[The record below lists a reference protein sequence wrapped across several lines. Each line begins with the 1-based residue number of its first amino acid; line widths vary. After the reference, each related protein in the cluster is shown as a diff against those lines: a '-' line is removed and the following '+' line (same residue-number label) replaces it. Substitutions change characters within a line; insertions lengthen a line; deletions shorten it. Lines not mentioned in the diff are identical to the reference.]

1 MPILPNRWL
10 CSCKKIHAWRQTILA
25 SGHPNCAVP
34 SCNRLQEVEKG
45 FLGMFSKRCLVVAL
59 LVFTAGWTLS
69 ARAGDLK
76 ITLPKRSH
84 MTPVQRLNREGVD
97 AVRKHSYEKAEI
109 LFYKAYLLDPDDPFT
124 LNNLGYVSELQG
136 QVERAL
142 RFYDLA
148 GQQATDAVIAHAT
161 SPRVEGRT
169 MKDALAVTDVPIQV
183 NHDNVEAVR
192 LLSQGHGPEAD
203 LLLQKALKSDPRNI
217 FTLNNMGVAKEM
229 EGESQAALQYY
240 DEAAATSSDA
250 AAVVTLNRAWRGKPV
265 SEMAAQN
272 AKNLRGRMQTE
283 ENPEVKVAQLNIRG
297 VSALNRNDFAA
308 ADQDF
313 RKAYA
318 LDPNNAFA
326 VNNIG
331 YLSEVNGDRE
341 TAQFFYERAETIGG
355 PKTKVGLATRRSAE
369 GLKLSQVSSD
379 SDTKVEAKVQQE
391 RDTLRRTQHEPIL
404 LRRRDNS
411 VVEEPATPPA
421 NITTPQAPPS
431 Q

>member
-1 MPILPNRWL
+1 
-10 CSCKKIHAWRQTILA
+10 
-25 SGHPNCAVP
+25 
-34 SCNRLQEVEKG
+34 
-45 FLGMFSKRCLVVAL
+45 MFSKRYVAAAL
-59 LVFTAGWTLS
+59 LVFAAGW
-69 ARAGDLK
+69 AVCAQAGDLK

-97 AVRKHSYEKAEI
+97 AVRKHSYEKAET

-136 QVERAL
+136 QVDRAL

-148 GQQATDAVIAHAT
+148 GQQATDAVIARAT

-169 MKDALAVTDVPIQV
+169 MKDALAVTDVPIQI

-203 LLLQKALKSDPRNI
+203 LLLQKALKNDPDNI

-240 DEAAATSSDA
+240 GEAAASKSDA
-250 AAVVTLNRAWRGKPV
+250 AAVVTLNHAWRGKPV
-265 SEMAAQN
+265 AEMAAQN
-272 AKNLRGRMQTE
+272 EKNLRTRMETE
-283 ENPEVKVAQLNIRG
+283 QNPEIQVAQLNIRG
-297 VSALNRNDFAA
+297 VSALNRNDFAT

-331 YLSEVNGDRE
+331 YLSEVNGDQE

-379 SDTKVEAKVQQE
+379 SDAKVEAKVQQE
-391 RDTLRRTQHEPIL
+391 RDALRLTQHEPIL

-411 VVEEPATPPA
+411 VVEEPATQPA
-421 NITTPQAPPS
+421 NPQAPPS

>member
-1 MPILPNRWL
+1 
-10 CSCKKIHAWRQTILA
+10 
-25 SGHPNCAVP
+25 
-34 SCNRLQEVEKG
+34 
-45 FLGMFSKRCLVVAL
+45 
-59 LVFTAGWTLS
+59 
-69 ARAGDLK
+69 
-76 ITLPKRSH
+76 
-84 MTPVQRLNREGVD
+84 
-97 AVRKHSYEKAEI
+97 
-109 LFYKAYLLDPDDPFT
+109 
-124 LNNLGYVSELQG
+124 
-136 QVERAL
+136 
-142 RFYDLA
+142 
-148 GQQATDAVIAHAT
+148 
-161 SPRVEGRT
+161 

>member
-1 MPILPNRWL
+1 VFP
-10 CSCKKIHAWRQTILA
+10 
-25 SGHPNCAVP
+25 
-34 SCNRLQEVEKG
+34 
-45 FLGMFSKRCLVVAL
+45 GMFSKRYVAAAL
-59 LVFTAGWTLS
+59 FVFTAGWTLS
-69 ARAGDLK
+69 AQAGDLK
-76 ITLPKRSH
+76 ITLPRRSH

-97 AVRKHSYEKAEI
+97 AVRKHSYEKAET

-136 QVERAL
+136 QVDRAL

-148 GQQATDAVIAHAT
+148 GQQATDAVIARAT

-169 MKDALAVTDVPIQV
+169 MKDALAVTDVPIQI

-203 LLLQKALKSDPRNI
+203 LLLQKALKSDPHNI

-240 DEAAATSSDA
+240 DEAAASRSDA
-250 AAVVTLNRAWRGKPV
+250 AAVVTLNHSWRGKPV
-265 SEMAAQN
+265 AEMAAQN
-272 AKNLRGRMQTE
+272 AKSLRTRMETE
-283 ENPEVKVAQLNIRG
+283 QNPEIKVAQLNIRG

-331 YLSEVNGDRE
+331 YLSEVNGDQE

-379 SDTKVEAKVQQE
+379 SDAKVEAKVQQE
-391 RDTLRRTQHEPIL
+391 RDALRRTQHEPIL

-421 NITTPQAPPS
+421 NPQGPPS